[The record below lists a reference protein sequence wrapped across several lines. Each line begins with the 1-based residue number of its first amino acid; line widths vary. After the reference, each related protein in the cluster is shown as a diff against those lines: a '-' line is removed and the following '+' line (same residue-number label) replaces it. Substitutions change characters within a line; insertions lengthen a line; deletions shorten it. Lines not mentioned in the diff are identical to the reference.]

1 MPNSNGEVFPP
12 RCNLVDKLNALEK
25 EREFLMD
32 MCPKDKQD
40 SYENGKE
47 SMLVR
52 ILLATLPKEYDGAV
66 KECRSL
72 VRFRKASAEGT
83 LDSLTNLEDN
93 VRRNYSE
100 DWLPTY
106 LELRTEL
113 VNEYHLL
120 ERRRRGPSC
129 NANTMLSN
137 LARAR
142 TTGSRTTW
150 LLWMRAKR

>member
-1 MPNSNGEVFPP
+1 
-12 RCNLVDKLNALEK
+12 
-25 EREFLMD
+25 
-32 MCPKDKQD
+32 
-40 SYENGKE
+40 
-47 SMLVR
+47 MLVR

-72 VRFRKASAEGT
+72 VRFRKASMEGT
-83 LDSLTNLEDN
+83 LDSLSNLEDN

-120 ERRRRGPSC
+120 ERRITKGDILLCQLSAILYCKDTNSLAQNNVRAMDAGKEVTTCVVTPSVLLGPTLFGMGHLPS
-129 NANTMLSN
+129 LKK
-137 LARAR
+137 
-142 TTGSRTTW
+142 G
-150 LLWMRAKR
+150 